1 MIFMVDSTATLKD
14 YAFTCIRCGC
24 CCYQTKGI
32 DMTER
37 EWKAIG
43 PHPFI
48 VPLEGDSS
56 SLYRYRILPLDSGK
70 CPFLENNLCTIYDKR
85 PEICRRVPLTMRY
98 VPDIGYLYSTIICCG
113 AHRAGKPSP
122 FPFEG
127 YTETLDQKFL
137 SLFERLENRNSEAAF
152 AVSKPVKISPL
163 VTDMETVITVWDYI
177 GDLAYTDILRR
188 ENLQWMSWV
197 IMKVWY
203 QFYLD
208 VLQKEEYVTTKTIP
222 RIQSLLK
229 KLFNEYAKS
238 QLDQLEEVKEKAA
251 YRSDSPRNDSHYVL
265 FTCKRDLKTL
275 NIPVSDE
282 ERSYSKFT
290 EEALEFSRNYYSFL
304 ARRTVRASPFRSFV
318 VPIAFVPEILHRTVT
333 DLTGSA
339 VLLAKHRGHSII
351 TGDDLFDVIKL
362 QDDPRKVHFYTK
374 QVLESYGVFK
384 PTI

>member
-1 MIFMVDSTATLKD
+1 MIFMVDSTATLEN
-14 YAFTCIRCGC
+14 YAFTCIQCGC
-24 CCYQTKGI
+24 CCYQTKGVDI
-32 DMTER
+32 TER

-56 SLYRYRILPLDSGK
+56 SLYKYRILPLDSGK

-85 PEICRRVPLTMRY
+85 PEICRRIPLTMRY

-113 AHRAGKPSP
+113 AHIASDPSL

-127 YTETLDQKFL
+127 YIETLDQKFL
-137 SLFERLENRNSEAAF
+137 SFFEQIENRNSDAAF
-152 AVSKPVKISPL
+152 AVSKTMKISPL
-163 VTDMETVITVWDYI
+163 VTDRETVITMWDYI
-177 GDLAYTDILRR
+177 GDLAYTDIIRG

-208 VLQKEEYVTTKTIP
+208 VLQKEEYVTTRTIP
-222 RIQSLLK
+222 EIQSLLK
-229 KLFNEYAKS
+229 ECFPDYAKS
-238 QLDQLEEVKEKAA
+238 QLDQLEEVKEKAT
-251 YRSDSPRNDSHYVL
+251 YRSDSLRKDSHYVL
-265 FTCKRDLKTL
+265 YTCKRNLEILRT
-275 NIPVSDE
+275 PVSDE

-290 EEALEFSRNYYSFL
+290 EEALEFSKNYYSFL
-304 ARRTVRASPFRSFV
+304 ARRSVRANPFRSFV
-318 VPIAFVPEILHRTVT
+318 VPIVFVPEILHRTVT

-339 VLLAKHRGHSII
+339 VLLAKHRGHSSV
-351 TGDDLFDVIKL
+351 TGADLFDVIKL
-362 QDDPRKVHFYTK
+362 QDDPRKVHFYTRK
-374 QVLESYGVFK
+374 VLESYGVFI